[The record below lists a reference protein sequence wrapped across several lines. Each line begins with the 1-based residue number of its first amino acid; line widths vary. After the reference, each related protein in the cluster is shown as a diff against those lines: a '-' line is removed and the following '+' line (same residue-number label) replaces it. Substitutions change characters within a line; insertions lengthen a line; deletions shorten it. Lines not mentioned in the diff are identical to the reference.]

1 MIKYKVRNEELD
13 MIKVFQVTDQEAI
26 HPKCTFTYGMG
37 DIGWDPLVEGNLDKY
52 EHVADLDAKDLNEA
66 FEIGNI
72 GPEHKITRYS
82 DRIHSLS
89 VGDILEV
96 DGVKHIVARFGFDRL
111 AA

>member
-1 MIKYKVRNEELD
+1 

-52 EHVADLDAKDLNEA
+52 EHVADIAGDNLNEA
-66 FEIGNI
+66 YEIGNI
-72 GPEHKITRYS
+72 GPEVFIKRYK
-82 DRIHSLS
+82 DMHSIS

-96 DGVKHIVARFGFDRL
+96 DGVKHIVARFGFDKVE